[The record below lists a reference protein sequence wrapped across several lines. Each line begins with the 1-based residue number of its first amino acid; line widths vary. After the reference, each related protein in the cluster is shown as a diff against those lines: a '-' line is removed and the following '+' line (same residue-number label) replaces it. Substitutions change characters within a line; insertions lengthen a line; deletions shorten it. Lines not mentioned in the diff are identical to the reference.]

1 MVKRE
6 RPNKKEPKMK
16 QKQKQQ
22 QNVVVN
28 IGSIAKPAPKK
39 RGRKPKALQAPQ
51 APQVITRGPTTFYQQ
66 PQAIQ
71 QPQHNINEIFRLIQ
85 QQQRAGPAP
94 AAALIPFVSI
104 APPPVV
110 ESPQP
115 QENTLEKVRKARKA
129 NLKNQ
134 H

>member
-1 MVKRE
+1 MVKRIAT
-6 RPNKKEPKMK
+6 NKKEPKMK

-39 RGRKPKALQAPQ
+39 RGRKPKALQAQQPQ
-51 APQVITRGPTTFYQQ
+51 QAQVITRGPTTFYQQ

-85 QQQRAGPAP
+85 QQQ
-94 AAALIPFVSI
+94 
-104 APPPVV
+104 
-110 ESPQP
+110 
-115 QENTLEKVRKARKA
+115 
-129 NLKNQ
+129 
-134 H
+134 